1 MGRLWHT
8 VLLGEW
14 KEIFYWLPIEDLI
27 RTRQNEYYDA
37 LGKSDKNGD
46 SSEFVQM
53 MLNVIHDT
61 LKDYEDNADQVI
73 DQENDQVKIDNPNL
87 IKLFGAIGD
96 DTLSAIEI
104 MSRMG
109 LSHRPTFR
117 KNYLNTALELD
128 LIERTIPDKPNSRN
142 QRYRKKQ

>member
-27 RTRQNEYYDA
+27 RTRQNEYYNA

-46 SSEFVQM
+46 TSEFVQM

-61 LKDYEDNADQVI
+61 LK
-73 DQENDQVKIDNPNL
+73 L
-87 IKLFGAIGD
+87 
-96 DTLSAIEI
+96 
-104 MSRMG
+104 
-109 LSHRPTFR
+109 
-117 KNYLNTALELD
+117 
-128 LIERTIPDKPNSRN
+128 
-142 QRYRKKQ
+142 